1 MKQLVSVVIVGF
13 NHEFY
18 LRACLTSLQQ
28 QDHSAIEIIYVDNAS
43 ADDSVALV
51 AKFDC
56 VKIIR
61 NDANFGFA
69 KGNNIGIEQ
78 AQGEFVFVLNP
89 DTTLAPD
96 CISRLVAYM
105 HDVQDVGICMPK
117 LLHQERPD
125 TINSVGMTYDRR
137 GHQYH
142 IGDGEVDAGQYANP
156 MEILLVAGACMFC
169 RKETLEQI
177 GGFDES
183 YFAYYEDTEL
193 SLRTWW
199 HGWRCV
205 YVPNAV
211 VYHMRNAAAKSSDD
225 YYQKARYF
233 VHRNQYWPLL
243 TFMPL
248 SFILRIL
255 PSLIRSDLRV
265 VGRGIL
271 RLIRDRRIPVE
282 LHAKRDAIARMP
294 WLLTR
299 RNSLRTS
306 GATDHHKFLD
316 FIK

>member
-13 NHEFY
+13 NHEFC
-18 LRACLTSLQQ
+18 LPACLISLQH

-51 AKFDC
+51 AKFGC

-61 NDANFGFA
+61 NDENFGFA

-105 HDVQDVGICMPK
+105 HGVQDVGICMPK

-137 GHQYH
+137 GRQYH
-142 IGDGEVDAGQYANP
+142 IGDGEVDAGQYASP
-156 MEILLVAGACMFC
+156 MEVLLVAGACMFC
-169 RKETLEQI
+169 RKEMLGQI

-193 SLRTWW
+193 SLRAWW
-199 HGWRCV
+199 YGWRCV
-205 YVPNAV
+205 YVPDAI
-211 VYHMRNAAAKSSDD
+211 VYHLRNAASKNSAE
-225 YYQKARYF
+225 YYQAARYF
-233 VHRNQYWPLL
+233 VHRNRYWPLL

-248 SFILRIL
+248 PFLLRIL
-255 PSLIRSDLRV
+255 PSIVSGDLGV
-265 VGRGIL
+265 VSRGIY
-271 RLIRDRRIPVE
+271 RLIRYRRMPVE
-282 LHAKRDAIARMP
+282 LSAKCDAISHLPGLLAKRNSFRTSKAIDYQ
-294 WLLTR
+294 WLLR
-299 RNSLRTS
+299 
-306 GATDHHKFLD
+306 
-316 FIK
+316 FIR